1 MSSKKYD
8 ARSKELNALVAKLY
22 AKGLDNR
29 GIAARS
35 KLSVTS
41 VVNRLRSIGLPSR
54 PAPRDRIGE
63 RERRRQKAANRIVVA
78 PIKPIVKPVIV
89 AVKVQPLRPMT
100 AAERVAM
107 EARRKALIFAMGS
120 SPTPEQC
127 QELSS
132 IVASLDG
139 DAFARSTM
147 RAAA

>member
-1 MSSKKYD
+1 MPAKKCDPNSKK
-8 ARSKELNALVAKLY
+8 LNALVAKLY

-29 GIAARS
+29 AIADRS
-35 KLSVTS
+35 KLPVGS
-41 VVNRLRSIGLPSR
+41 VVNRLRSLGLPSR
-54 PAPRDRIGE
+54 PAPRDRVGE
-63 RERRRQKAANRIVVA
+63 RERRRQKAATRIVVA

-89 AVKVQPLRPMT
+89 TVKVQPLRPLT

-107 EARRKALIFAMGS
+107 EARRKSLIFAMGN
-120 SPTPEQC
+120 SPTLEQC